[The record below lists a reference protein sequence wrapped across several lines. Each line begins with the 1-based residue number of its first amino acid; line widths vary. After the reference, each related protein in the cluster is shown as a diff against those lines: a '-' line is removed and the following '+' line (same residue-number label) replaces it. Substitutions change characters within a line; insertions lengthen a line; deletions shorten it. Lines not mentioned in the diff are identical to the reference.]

1 MFRAAVY
8 VQHMSRW
15 RKKKVKRHLQDT
27 GSFWT
32 NKSGVGTGEPVEEE
46 EHEHDCSAEEAPV
59 LLYIRISEKKQTEGR
74 NNNDNN
80 KDGDNNE
87 DGDSEKNG
95 SEKDDNNKDGD
106 GETGVVYFK
115 NDGNRFS
122 QQYSIR
128 LKSCCLYNVAV
139 GFREDFSLTSVCL
152 GGKHY
157 NNFTTRREPSTHGIT
172 WHQFVWSTENIKVT
186 QRNYRSILPV
196 EVKLRSLEELR
207 FNVCVKFYEDEV
219 EERRLST
226 GFPLTRITVECVVA
240 CEREKGTTLR
250 KITFG

>member
-1 MFRAAVY
+1 M
-8 VQHMSRW
+8 
-15 RKKKVKRHLQDT
+15 KRQLTDNGP
-27 GSFWT
+27 GSVWT
-32 NKSGVGTGEPVEEE
+32 NKSGVETGETIEEE

-59 LLYIRISEKKQTEGR
+59 LLYIQIDEKKQTEGG

-80 KDGDNNE
+80 KDG
-87 DGDSEKNG
+87 G
-95 SEKDDNNKDGD
+95 NNKDGD
-106 GETGVVYFK
+106 NIKDDDSEKGVVYFK

-122 QQYSIR
+122 QPYSIR
-128 LKSCCLYNVAV
+128 LKSSCLYNVAV
-139 GFREDFSLTSVCL
+139 GFREEFSLTSVCL

-157 NNFTTRREPSTHGIT
+157 NNFTTRHELSTHGTVIT
-172 WHQFVWSTENIKVT
+172 WYQFVWSTGNIKVT

-196 EVKLRSLEELR
+196 EVKMRSLEELR

-226 GFPLTRITVECVVA
+226 GFLLTRITVECVVA